1 MKKLIIP
8 IIVLGFL
15 FMVVVVAVVL
25 NENNKTSASGLI
37 TEISKSD
44 SLNRINARMQFENG
58 FYEGVIY
65 AQEQYLKLLQ
75 TGDPKQFPV
84 TNEMIIEYLKRKRGG
99 K

>member
-58 FYEGVIY
+58 STKE
-65 AQEQYLKLLQ
+65 
-75 TGDPKQFPV
+75 
-84 TNEMIIEYLKRKRGG
+84 
-99 K
+99 